1 MFIFVPLTRDY
12 WLEMP
17 DEARPRH
24 CQDTKGV
31 VALSLDGV
39 MQAACVMD
47 TWSHNACQ
55 IHMYIKNPM
64 VIRHGFF
71 EEVCNFVFGDDSGR
85 ELLIGVTPADNAKAL
100 KFNRHVGMV
109 ENHRIK
115 DGYAKGID
123 YVITTMRKE
132 HCRWIE
138 QPVQLELV
146 GGLNG

>member
-1 MFIFVPLTRDY
+1 VIIFVPLDKTY

-17 DEARPRH
+17 DEARPRY
-24 CQDTKGV
+24 CQDTKGI
-31 VALSLDGV
+31 VALSTEGEV
-39 MQAACVMD
+39 QGICIMD

-55 IHMYIKNPM
+55 VHMYIKNPM
-64 VIRHGFF
+64 VLKHGFL
-71 EEVCNFVFGDDSGR
+71 EEIGNFVFGEKSGR
-85 ELLIGVTPADNAKAL
+85 ELIIGVTPADNKKAL
-100 KFNRHVGMV
+100 RFNRHIGLV

-138 QPVQLELV
+138 QPVQLELAAV
-146 GGLNG
+146 GG